1 MCREPLAFIRLAPH
15 KVRLRGLLFVSLLS
29 TLISA
34 CSPIG
39 LVNGVAKVY
48 PAEVQ
53 RDIRYGDAA
62 KQALDLY
69 LPSPDRLIPGQK
81 TPVVVFFYGGSWNS
95 GDKSMYGFIGR
106 RMAAAGFIT
115 AVANYRLYPDVVYP
129 EFLHDSA
136 RAVAKVH
143 ELMRSEAYQEWRPAE
158 RLTLMGHSAGAYN
171 SAMLALDP
179 RWLAAEGLEHT
190 ELLDA
195 WIGLAGPYDLYPIT
209 IEEVKP
215 VFHHP
220 DYPPQSNP
228 IEFTQRSALPALLVA
243 PENDETI
250 RTEIHTY
257 ALAEQLSQQGAE
269 HQLVTVPKTGHV
281 TLIGSFSPLLL
292 FTPSAMVPVEAFI
305 RGRAQASPSL

>member
-1 MCREPLAFIRLAPH
+1 MSII
-15 KVRLRGLLFVSLLS
+15 S
-29 TLISA
+29 TLLSA
-34 CSPIG
+34 CSPLG

-53 RDIRYGDAA
+53 RDIRYGDDP

-69 LPSPDRLIPGQK
+69 LPSPERLTAGQK

-136 RAVAKVH
+136 KAVRKVH
-143 ELMRSEAYQEWRPAE
+143 ELMTSVEFADWRPSE
-158 RLTLMGHSAGAYN
+158 KLFLMGHSAGAYN
-171 SAMLALDP
+171 SAMLAMDD
-179 RWLAAEGLEHT
+179 RWLAAEGLNRQ
-190 ELLDA
+190 ELLTA

-209 IEEVKP
+209 MEDVKP

-228 IEFTQRSALPALLVA
+228 IEFTEQSVIPALLVA
-243 PENDETI
+243 PEDDETI
-250 RTEIHTY
+250 RTEIHSY
-257 ALAEQLSQQGAE
+257 ALAELLTEQGAD

-292 FTPSAMVPVEAFI
+292 FTPSAMEPVETFI
-305 RGRAQASPSL
+305 RARAQVSPSL

>member
-1 MCREPLAFIRLAPH
+1 MSII
-15 KVRLRGLLFVSLLS
+15 S
-29 TLISA
+29 TLLSA
-34 CSPIG
+34 CSPLG

-48 PAEVQ
+48 PADVQ
-53 RDIRYGDAA
+53 RDIAYGDSP

-69 LPSPDRLIPGQK
+69 LPSPERLTAGQK

-136 RAVAKVH
+136 KAVRKVH
-143 ELMRSEAYQEWRPAE
+143 ELMTSAEFADWRPSE
-158 RLTLMGHSAGAYN
+158 KLFLMGHSAGAYN
-171 SAMLALDP
+171 SAMLAMDD
-179 RWLAAEGLEHT
+179 RWLAAEGLNRQ
-190 ELLDA
+190 ELLTA

-209 IEEVKP
+209 MEDVKP

-228 IEFTQRSALPALLVA
+228 IEFTEQSVIPALLVA
-243 PENDETI
+243 PEDDETI
-250 RTEIHTY
+250 RTEIHSY
-257 ALAEQLSQQGAE
+257 ALAELLTEQGAD

-292 FTPSAMVPVEAFI
+292 FTPSAMVPVENFI
-305 RGRAQASPSL
+305 RARAQVSPSL

>member
-1 MCREPLAFIRLAPH
+1 MSG
-15 KVRLRGLLFVSLLS
+15 KQLRLLS
-29 TLISA
+29 AGILMSIVSTLLSA
-34 CSPIG
+34 CSPLG

-53 RDIRYGDAA
+53 RDIAYGDHP

-69 LPSPDRLIPGQK
+69 LPAPERLTPGQA

-136 RAVAKVH
+136 KAVRKVH
-143 ELMRSEAYQEWRPAE
+143 ELMTSAEFADWRPSE
-158 RLTLMGHSAGAYN
+158 KLFLMGHSAGAYN
-171 SAMLALDP
+171 SAMLAMDD
-179 RWLAAEGLEHT
+179 RWLAAEGLNRQ
-190 ELLDA
+190 ELLTA

-209 IEEVKP
+209 MEDVKP

-228 IEFTQRSALPALLVA
+228 IEFTEQSVIPALLVA
-243 PENDETI
+243 PEDDETI
-250 RTEIHTY
+250 RTEIHSY
-257 ALAEQLSQQGAE
+257 ALAELLTEQGAD

-292 FTPSAMVPVEAFI
+292 FTPSAMEPVETFI
-305 RGRAQASPSL
+305 RARAQVSPSL

>member
-1 MCREPLAFIRLAPH
+1 MSI
-15 KVRLRGLLFVSLLS
+15 VS
-29 TLISA
+29 TLLSA

-53 RDIRYGDAA
+53 RDIRYGDDP

-69 LPSPDRLIPGQK
+69 LPSPERLTPGQP

-136 RAVAKVH
+136 KAVRKVH
-143 ELMRSEAYQEWRPAE
+143 ELMSSADYDQWRPSE
-158 RLTLMGHSAGAYN
+158 KLSLMGHSAGAYN
-171 SAMLALDP
+171 SAMLAMDD
-179 RWLAAEGLEHT
+179 RWLAAEGLNRS
-190 ELLDA
+190 ELLTA

-209 IEEVKP
+209 MEDVKP

-228 IEFTQRSALPALLVA
+228 IEFTEQSVIPALLVA
-243 PENDETI
+243 PEDDETI

-257 ALAEQLSQQGAE
+257 ALADRLTEQGAD
-269 HQLVTVPKTGHV
+269 HQLVTISKTGHV

-292 FTPSAMVPVEAFI
+292 FTPSAMEPVETFI
-305 RGRAQASPSL
+305 RSRAQRPPSP

>member
-1 MCREPLAFIRLAPH
+1 MRR
-15 KVRLRGLLFVSLLS
+15 LLFVSLLS
-29 TLISA
+29 TLMSA

-39 LVNGVAKVY
+39 LVNGVARVY
-48 PAEVQ
+48 PAEIQ
-53 RDIRYGDAA
+53 TDIRYGDDP
-62 KQALDLY
+62 KQAFDLY
-69 LPSPDRLIPGQK
+69 LPSPERLTPGQP

-95 GDKSMYGFIGR
+95 GDKSMYGFVGR

-129 EFLHDSA
+129 EFLRDSA
-136 RAVAKVH
+136 QAVAKVG
-143 ELMRSEAYQEWRPAE
+143 ELMRSETYQDWRPAE
-158 RLTLMGHSAGAYN
+158 KLILMGHSAGAYN

-179 RWLAAEGLEHT
+179 RWLAAEGHEHT
-190 ELLDA
+190 TLLDA

-228 IEFTQRSALPALLVA
+228 IEFTQRSELPALLVA
-243 PENDETI
+243 PEDDETI

-257 ALAEQLSQQGAE
+257 ALAELLSQQGAE

-292 FTPSAMVPVEAFI
+292 FTPSVMDPVAAFI
-305 RGRAQASPSL
+305 RARSPR